1 MSKFSNYYNG
11 KSNSK
16 PASKKNNN
24 AYGYQA
30 QKAVATSSNNT
41 LSSAQQCCNCGR
53 IFIQGDDQDHY
64 CKGCQR
70 HMIMDDNIQNI
81 KKFIQSNPGADV
93 SSVSRATGVSVS
105 IIMRH
110 IRDGRIST
118 M

>member
-11 KSNSK
+11 KSSSK
-16 PASKKNNN
+16 PVSKNNN
-24 AYGYQA
+24 NGYQA
-30 QKAVATSSNNT
+30 PKVATSSSSNQALN
-41 LSSAQQCCNCGR
+41 SAQQCCNCGR
-53 IFIQGDDQDHY
+53 IFLEGDDKDHY
-64 CKGCQR
+64 CKACQR

-81 KKFIQSNPGADV
+81 KKFIQSNPGADI

-105 IIMRH
+105 VIMRH